1 MWSCTVMS
9 SIFLKERFECPL
21 VEVSSNLTIRGELLE
36 RGRRDFWGDDVSST
50 VSWYKLDGNSL

>member
-1 MWSCTVMS
+1 MS